1 MLLVA
6 GACNRPATPARRIDH
21 IQRSVVRRRKISQ
34 IGQVATRRGLF
45 YGWWIVIA
53 CWTITLYGSGIF
65 FYGFSVFFQ
74 PIVTEFGWS
83 RAVTS
88 GAFALSQAE
97 GFIEGPII
105 GPLVDKY
112 GPRKLMLI
120 GITMVSIG
128 FVALSLIDGLLA
140 FYVVYVL
147 LLAVGFNT
155 GFFIAAQ
162 AAVGNWFIRRR
173 SFALGLLTTAFGF
186 GGAVMVPII
195 AWLVGEYGW
204 RSAAFSLGIGMAII
218 GLPMAVLVRHK
229 PEQYGYLP
237 DGRVEAPAPAAAGGR
252 SSARATSDV
261 DEVDFTIWEALKTS
275 AFWILS
281 LAFGFR
287 TLAISATVIHQIP
300 LLTDRGF
307 SETAAAGVLALMSF
321 MSVPGRLLFGYLG
334 DYFDKRVL
342 VSVAYLLQGVG
353 LVVLLNA
360 TRLEHLYLF
369 TLVFGLGWGAPTV
382 LVALR
387 GDYFGRRYFATIAGV
402 QQSVVAIGT
411 IIGPVYAGWIFD
423 TTRSYD
429 TAFIT
434 FIVAIVAGAVLV
446 LFARQ
451 PKPPVRAAPLGP
463 AA

>member
-1 MLLVA
+1 MDFFRKSSTERT
-6 GACNRPATPARRIDH
+6 GPATPRPP
-21 IQRSVVRRRKISQ
+21 
-34 IGQVATRRGLF
+34 LF

-53 CWTITLYGSGIF
+53 CWIITIYGSGIF

-97 GFIEGPII
+97 GFVEGPII
-105 GPLVDKY
+105 GPLVDRF
-112 GPRKLMLI
+112 GPRRLMFV

-128 FVALSLIDGLLA
+128 FMALSLIDGLLA
-140 FYVVYVL
+140 FYVVYVV

-162 AAVGNWFIRRR
+162 AAVGNWFVRRR
-173 SFALGLLTTAFGF
+173 SLALGVLTTAFGF
-186 GGAVMVPII
+186 GGAIMVPVI
-195 AWLVGEYGW
+195 AWLVAEYGW
-204 RSAAFSLGIGMAII
+204 RSAAFILGMGMAVV
-218 GLPMAVLVRHK
+218 GLPMAVLVRHR

-237 DGRVEAPAPAAAGGR
+237 DGQSGPPAKAAGADAEAG
-252 SSARATSDV
+252 ARASTPI
-261 DEVDFTIWEALKTS
+261 DEVDFTIWEALKTR

-307 SETAAAGVLALMSF
+307 SEVAAAGVLALMSL
-321 MSVPGRLLFGYLG
+321 MSVPGRLIFGFLG
-334 DYFDKRVL
+334 DYLDKRHL
-342 VSVAYLLQGVG
+342 VFVAYILQGIG
-353 LVVLLNA
+353 LIILLNA
-360 TRLEHLYLF
+360 TSLVHLYLF
-369 TLVFGLGWGAPTV
+369 TIVFGLGWGAPTV

-402 QQSVVAIGT
+402 QQSVVAVGT

-429 TAFIT
+429 AAFVT
-434 FIVAIVAGAVLV
+434 FIVAILIGAVLV
-446 LFARQ
+446 LFARR
-451 PKPPVRAAPLGP
+451 PLPPRRVVDSASASAGP
-463 AA
+463 QG

>member
-1 MLLVA
+1 M
-6 GACNRPATPARRIDH
+6 GPAPT
-21 IQRSVVRRRKISQ
+21 RK
-34 IGQVATRRGLF
+34 GLF

-53 CWTITLYGSGIF
+53 CWTFTLYGSGIF

-120 GITMVSIG
+120 GIAMVSIG

-140 FYVVYVL
+140 FYLVYVL

-195 AWLVGEYGW
+195 AWLVSEYGW

-237 DGRVEAPAPAAAGGR
+237 DGRVEAPALADASG
-252 SSARATSDV
+252 ARAGAGVTSDV
-261 DEVDFTIWEALKTS
+261 DEIDFTIWEALKTS

-307 SETAAAGVLALMSF
+307 SATAAAGVLALMSL
-321 MSVPGRLLFGYLG
+321 MSVPGRLIFGFLG
-334 DYFDKRVL
+334 DYFDKRIL

-353 LVVLLNA
+353 LVILLNA
-360 TRLEHLYLF
+360 TSLEHLYLF

-429 TAFIT
+429 AAFIT
-434 FIVAIVAGAVLV
+434 FIVAIVIGAVLV

-451 PKPPVRAAPLGP
+451 PKPPPSPRYLTLCLRGHIMPLSPAELPSLQLRRKAGRGATAPT
-463 AA
+463 

>member
-1 MLLVA
+1 
-6 GACNRPATPARRIDH
+6 
-21 IQRSVVRRRKISQ
+21 
-34 IGQVATRRGLF
+34 
-45 YGWWIVIA
+45 
-53 CWTITLYGSGIF
+53 
-65 FYGFSVFFQ
+65 
-74 PIVTEFGWS
+74 
-83 RAVTS
+83 
-88 GAFALSQAE
+88 
-97 GFIEGPII
+97 
-105 GPLVDKY
+105 
-112 GPRKLMLI
+112 MLI
-120 GITMVSIG
+120 GISMVAVG
-128 FVALSLIDGLLA
+128 FVVLSLIQGLLA
-140 FYVVYVL
+140 FYLVYVI

-173 SFALGLLTTAFGF
+173 SFALGVLTTAFGF

-204 RSAAFSLGIGMAII
+204 RSAALVLGIGMAIV
-218 GLPMAVLVRHK
+218 GLPMAILVRHK

-237 DGRVEAPAPAAAGGR
+237 DGRAEPPAQTASAGSGD
-252 SSARATSDV
+252 RAQAVSPI
-261 DEVDFTIWEALKTS
+261 DEVDFTIWEALRTS

-307 SETAAAGVLALMSF
+307 SGTAAAGVLALMSL
-321 MSVPGRLLFGYLG
+321 MSVPGRLIFGFLG
-334 DYFDKRVL
+334 DYFDKRIL
-342 VSVAYLLQGVG
+342 VSIAYLLQGMG
-353 LVVLLNA
+353 LVILLNA
-360 TRLEHLYLF
+360 TQLEHLYLF

-429 TAFIT
+429 SAFIT
-434 FIVAIVAGAVLV
+434 FIVAIVIGAVLV
-446 LFARQ
+446 LFARR
-451 PKPPVRAAPLGP
+451 PKPPTRALPPTPL
-463 AA
+463 AAA

>member
-1 MLLVA
+1 M
-6 GACNRPATPARRIDH
+6 
-21 IQRSVVRRRKISQ
+21 
-34 IGQVATRRGLF
+34 
-45 YGWWIVIA
+45 
-53 CWTITLYGSGIF
+53 YGSGIF

-83 RAVTS
+83 RALTS

-120 GITMVSIG
+120 GISMVAVG

-140 FYVVYVL
+140 FYVVYVA

-195 AWLVGEYGW
+195 AWLVSEFGW
-204 RSAAFSLGIGMAII
+204 RSAAFSLGIGMAIV

-237 DGRVEAPAPAAAGGR
+237 DGQATTPAPAATG
-252 SSARATSDV
+252 SARAPAAAPV
-261 DEVDFTIWEALKTS
+261 DEVDFTIWEALRTS

-307 SETAAAGVLALMSF
+307 SATAAAGVLALMSG
-321 MSVPGRLLFGYLG
+321 MSVPGRLVFGYLG

-342 VSVAYLLQGVG
+342 VCVAYLLQAMG

-360 TRLEHLYLF
+360 TRMEHLYLF

-402 QQSVVAIGT
+402 QQSVVAVGT

-429 TAFIT
+429 TAFLT
-434 FIVAIVAGAVLV
+434 FIVAIIVGAVLV

-451 PKPPVRAAPLGP
+451 PKPPVRAARPGT

>member
-1 MLLVA
+1 MDFFRKSA
-6 GACNRPATPARRIDH
+6 TGRTGPATP
-21 IQRSVVRRRKISQ
+21 
-34 IGQVATRRGLF
+34 RGPIF

-53 CWTITLYGSGIF
+53 CWIITIYGSGIF

-97 GFIEGPII
+97 GFVEGPII
-105 GPLVDKY
+105 GPLVDRF
-112 GPRKLMLI
+112 GPRRLMFV
-120 GITMVSIG
+120 GITMVSVG
-128 FVALSLIDGLLA
+128 FMALSLIDGLLA
-140 FYVVYVL
+140 FYVVYVV

-162 AAVGNWFIRRR
+162 AAVGSWFIRRR
-173 SFALGLLTTAFGF
+173 SLALGVLTTAFGF
-186 GGAVMVPII
+186 GGAIMVPII
-195 AWLVGEYGW
+195 AWLVADYGW
-204 RSAAFSLGIGMAII
+204 RSAAFILGMGMAVV
-218 GLPMAVLVRHK
+218 GLPMAVLVRHR
-229 PEQYGYLP
+229 PEQYGYVP
-237 DGRVEAPAPAAAGGR
+237 DGQSGPPAKVAGADAEAG
-252 SSARATSDV
+252 ARTNTPIE
-261 DEVDFTIWEALKTS
+261 EVDFTIWEALKTR

-307 SETAAAGVLALMSF
+307 SEGTAAGVLALMSL
-321 MSVPGRLLFGYLG
+321 MSVPGRLIFGFLG
-334 DYFDKRVL
+334 DYLDKRHL
-342 VSVAYLLQGVG
+342 VFVAYILQGIG

-360 TRLEHLYLF
+360 SSLAHLYLF
-369 TLVFGLGWGAPTV
+369 TIVFGLGWGAPTV

-402 QQSVVAIGT
+402 QQSVVAVGT

-429 TAFIT
+429 AAFVT
-434 FIVAIVAGAVLV
+434 FIVAILIGAVLV
-446 LFARQ
+446 LFARR
-451 PKPPVRAAPLGP
+451 PLPPRRVVDSASASAGP
-463 AA
+463 QG

>member
-1 MLLVA
+1 MDFFRKSSTERT
-6 GACNRPATPARRIDH
+6 GPATPRAP
-21 IQRSVVRRRKISQ
+21 
-34 IGQVATRRGLF
+34 LF

-53 CWTITLYGSGIF
+53 CWIITIYGSGIF

-97 GFIEGPII
+97 GFVEGPII
-105 GPLVDKY
+105 GPLVDRF
-112 GPRKLMLI
+112 GPRRLMFV

-128 FVALSLIDGLLA
+128 FMALSLIDGLLA
-140 FYVVYVL
+140 FYVVYVV

-173 SFALGLLTTAFGF
+173 SLALGVLTTAFGF
-186 GGAVMVPII
+186 GGAIMVPII
-195 AWLVGEYGW
+195 AWLVADYGW
-204 RSAAFSLGIGMAII
+204 RSAAFILGMGMAVV
-218 GLPMAVLVRHK
+218 GLPMAVLVRHR
-229 PEQYGYLP
+229 PEQYGYVP
-237 DGRVEAPAPAAAGGR
+237 DGQSGPPAKAAGADAEA
-252 SSARATSDV
+252 SARTNTPIE
-261 DEVDFTIWEALKTS
+261 EVDFTIWEALKTR

-307 SETAAAGVLALMSF
+307 SEGTAAGVLALMSL
-321 MSVPGRLLFGYLG
+321 MSVPGRLIFGFLG
-334 DYFDKRVL
+334 DYLDKRRL
-342 VSVAYLLQGVG
+342 VFIAYILQGIG

-360 TRLEHLYLF
+360 SRLEHLYLF
-369 TLVFGLGWGAPTV
+369 TIVFGLGWGAPTV
-382 LVALR
+382 LVAMR

-402 QQSVVAIGT
+402 QQSVVAVGT
-411 IIGPVYAGWIFD
+411 VIGPVYAGWIFD

-429 TAFIT
+429 AAFLT
-434 FIVAIVAGAVLV
+434 FIVAILIGAVLV
-446 LFARQ
+446 LFARR
-451 PKPPVRAAPLGP
+451 PLPPRRVVDSASASAGP
-463 AA
+463 

>member
-1 MLLVA
+1 M
-6 GACNRPATPARRIDH
+6 GPAPT
-21 IQRSVVRRRKISQ
+21 RK
-34 IGQVATRRGLF
+34 GLF

-120 GITMVSIG
+120 GIIMVSIG

-195 AWLVGEYGW
+195 AWLVAEYGW
-204 RSAAFSLGIGMAII
+204 RSAALSLGIGMAII

-237 DGRVEAPAPAAAGGR
+237 DGRVEAPALGDASG
-252 SSARATSDV
+252 ARAGARVTSDV
-261 DEVDFTIWEALKTS
+261 DEIDFTIWEALKTS

-307 SETAAAGVLALMSF
+307 SATAAAGVLALMSL
-321 MSVPGRLLFGYLG
+321 MSVPGRLIFGFLG
-334 DYFDKRVL
+334 DYFDKRIL

-353 LVVLLNA
+353 LVILLNA
-360 TRLEHLYLF
+360 TSLEHLYLF

-429 TAFIT
+429 AAFIT
-434 FIVAIVAGAVLV
+434 FIVAIVIGAVLV

-451 PKPPVRAAPLGP
+451 PKPPPRLAT
-463 AA
+463 

>member
-1 MLLVA
+1 MD
-6 GACNRPATPARRIDH
+6 R
-21 IQRSVVRRRKISQ
+21 
-34 IGQVATRRGLF
+34 
-45 YGWWIVIA
+45 
-53 CWTITLYGSGIF
+53 
-65 FYGFSVFFQ
+65 
-74 PIVTEFGWS
+74 
-83 RAVTS
+83 
-88 GAFALSQAE
+88 
-97 GFIEGPII
+97 
-105 GPLVDKY
+105 Y
-112 GPRKLMLI
+112 GPKKLMLI
-120 GITMVSIG
+120 GITMVAVG
-128 FVALSLIDGLLA
+128 FVVLSLIQGLLA
-140 FYVVYVL
+140 FYLVYVV

-173 SFALGLLTTAFGF
+173 SFALGVLTTAFGF
-186 GGAVMVPII
+186 GGALMVPII
-195 AWLVGEYGW
+195 AWLVGEFGW
-204 RSAAFSLGIGMAII
+204 RSATFALGIGMAII
-218 GLPMAVLVRHK
+218 GLPMAVLVRHR

-237 DGRVEAPAPAAAGGR
+237 DGGPEPAALGGSR
-252 SSARATSDV
+252 EHAPTGTAV
-261 DEVDFTIWEALKTS
+261 EEVDFTIWEALRTS

-307 SETAAAGVLALMSF
+307 SETAAAGVLALMSL
-321 MSVPGRLLFGYLG
+321 MSVPGRLIFGFLG
-334 DYFDKRVL
+334 DYFDKRIL
-342 VSVAYLLQGVG
+342 VSIAYLLQGAG
-353 LVVLLNA
+353 LVILLNA

-429 TAFIT
+429 AAFVT
-434 FIVAIVAGAVLV
+434 FIVAIVIGAVLL
-446 LFARQ
+446 LFARR
-451 PKPPVRAAPLGP
+451 PKPPTRALPP
-463 AA
+463 TPQAAA